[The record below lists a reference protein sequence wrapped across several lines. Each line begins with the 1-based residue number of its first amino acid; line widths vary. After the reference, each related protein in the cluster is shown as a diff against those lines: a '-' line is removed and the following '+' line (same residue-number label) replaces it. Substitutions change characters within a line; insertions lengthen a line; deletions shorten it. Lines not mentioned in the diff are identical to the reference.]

1 MLEAAFPGASSV
13 RRAAT
18 LGAGGRCRSRLVA
31 ASRRAAHDTV
41 EPVRQRRGGH
51 RGRGMGRATGD
62 LSCVQCATEFFG
74 CFQPSVAQASSEGWF
89 GRFLDR
95 RVPILGWTPQPVYLY
110 STLGGI
116 PYHGTRPAGTRA
128 PRQKLVSGCRELFTA
143 GGIVTRRTA
152 HRCSSP
158 SPVRT
163 AAPPIST
170 MPATSEE
177 SGHTATDAQL
187 QSDRPEAPSPQVHD
201 GTSNDRSFPTVR
213 DFTFVAGGVFMTPG
227 AHMRGVGVA
236 GGPFYFPSTAHMVGY
251 PRVPRDSNLA
261 EATTS
266 AVPRSGP

>member
-1 MLEAAFPGASSV
+1 MGHIGKASP
-13 RRAAT
+13 
-18 LGAGGRCRSRLVA
+18 L
-31 ASRRAAHDTV
+31 
-41 EPVRQRRGGH
+41 RG
-51 RGRGMGRATGD
+51 
-62 LSCVQCATEFFG
+62 CA
-74 CFQPSVAQASSEGWF
+74 
-89 GRFLDR
+89 
-95 RVPILGWTPQPVYLY
+95 
-110 STLGGI
+110 
-116 PYHGTRPAGTRA
+116 
-128 PRQKLVSGCRELFTA
+128 LFTA

-201 GTSNDRSFPTVR
+201 GTSNDRSSITVR
-213 DFTFVAGGVFMTPG
+213 DFTSVAGGVFVTPG

-251 PRVPRDSNLA
+251 PRVPRDPNLA
-261 EATTS
+261 EAIAS